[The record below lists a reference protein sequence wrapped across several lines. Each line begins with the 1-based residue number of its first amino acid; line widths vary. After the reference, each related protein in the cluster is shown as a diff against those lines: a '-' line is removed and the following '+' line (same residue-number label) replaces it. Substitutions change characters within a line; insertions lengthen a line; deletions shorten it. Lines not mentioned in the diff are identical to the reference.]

1 MIRWW
6 RAAEV
11 DPAPNEVLFSV
22 VPPAVRSFAMFKRR
36 LLLAAVL
43 AAAVACA
50 SGAGAVASGA
60 GPRSDS
66 MTISADELSQ
76 ATQLNL
82 YDYIAAY
89 RPRWLQSRS
98 PSNMQG
104 RALNIV
110 VYVDNSL
117 LGGTTLLKG
126 VTLSGVTM
134 IRFYDAS
141 EAQQRFS
148 AHDAGGVIQVITTK

>member
-1 MIRWW
+1 
-6 RAAEV
+6 
-11 DPAPNEVLFSV
+11 
-22 VPPAVRSFAMFKRR
+22 MFKRR

-50 SGAGAVASGA
+50 SGSGAGAVASGA

-76 ATQLNL
+76 ATQLNV
-82 YDYIAAY
+82 YDYVAAY

-104 RALNIV
+104 RALDVV